1 MTSSNKMKP
10 EDFLTILFLLILTS
24 AGVYY
29 YMYIRQIEKFEG
41 ETTTTL
47 PPPIPSSSAQTPI
60 PSSSA
65 QTPTPSSS
73 AQTPTPSS
81 SAQTPT
87 PSSTGH
93 SPTPSSSS
101 EEQSSEDELPL
112 CKMPIDPSTNKSVLS
127 RFFGIG
133 FNIEYVSQNDNDYYL
148 IKHIPTLAS
157 GTLGGCYSITS
168 DNLLTIKLK
177 NKLDDFQL
185 WSISESTDTTS
196 TYYTIQPKSNS
207 NYALQYE
214 NGNLALR
221 PFNPDN
227 VFEAQKWIFNTTEIT
242 RAIPV
247 LNYSPGSLYTAEF
260 DPYSSP
266 DNNSNL
272 SDTNSQQV
280 NDVINAVKSG
290 LKQYLG
296 QLDNKNQK
304 EQVSSS
310 SLGQKES
317 PLNVNLNL
325 SSKSKQMSS
334 FANVN
339 SKGNSNANNKGT
351 GKAKGLTN
359 NDMLSIMDKYGV
371 TAGNNS
377 QYTPLYK
384 TNNLENE
391 INKIKGCKQINLK
404 DYTSNRVGKCN
415 CKL

>member
-1 MTSSNKMKP
+1 MISLNKMTP
-10 EDFLTILFLLILTS
+10 REFLTLLFLLILIS

-29 YMYIRQIEKFEG
+29 YMYIRQIENF
-41 ETTTTL
+41 ETTTTQ
-47 PPPIPSSSAQTPI
+47 PPIPTSSEQTPSPTSSAPSPTSSAQTPS
-60 PSSSA
+60 PSSSE
-65 QTPTPSSS
+65 QTP
-73 AQTPTPSS
+73 
-81 SAQTPT
+81 
-87 PSSTGH
+87 
-93 SPTPSSSS
+93 SPTSD
-101 EEQSSEDELPL
+101 ETGEYSEDKLPL
-112 CKMPIDPSTNKSVLS
+112 CRMPVDPSTNKAILS

-133 FNIEYVSQNDNDYYL
+133 FNVEYINQNDNDYYL
-148 IKHIPTLAS
+148 IKHIPTLSS

-177 NKLDDFQL
+177 NNLDDFQL
-185 WSISESTDTTS
+185 WSITESTDTTS
-196 TYYTIQPKSNS
+196 DYYTIQPKTNS

-227 VFEAQKWIFNTTEIT
+227 SFESQKWVFSTTEIT
-242 RAIPV
+242 RSIPV
-247 LNYSPGSLYTAEF
+247 LNYSPGSLFTAEF

-266 DNNSNL
+266 ESNSNL
-272 SDTNSQQV
+272 SDSNSQQV
-280 NDVINAVKSG
+280 NEVINAVKSG

-296 QLDNKNQK
+296 QLDHKNQQD
-304 EQVSSS
+304 QVSAS
-310 SLGQKES
+310 SLGQKET

-325 SSKSKQMSS
+325 SSKSKQMSA

-339 SKGNSNANNKGT
+339 PKDKNASDT
-351 GKAKGLTN
+351 SAAKDLSN

-371 TAGNNS
+371 SAGNNS

-391 INKIKGCKQINLK
+391 INKLKGCKQINLK
-404 DYTSNRVGKCN
+404 DYTSSRVGKCN

>member
-1 MTSSNKMKP
+1 
-10 EDFLTILFLLILTS
+10 
-24 AGVYY
+24 
-29 YMYIRQIEKFEG
+29 
-41 ETTTTL
+41 
-47 PPPIPSSSAQTPI
+47 
-60 PSSSA
+60 
-65 QTPTPSSS
+65 
-73 AQTPTPSS
+73 
-81 SAQTPT
+81 
-87 PSSTGH
+87 
-93 SPTPSSSS
+93 
-101 EEQSSEDELPL
+101 
-112 CKMPIDPSTNKSVLS
+112 MPIDPSINKSILS

-133 FNIEYVSQNDNDYYL
+133 FNIEYVSQNDSDYYL

-157 GTLGGCYSITS
+157 GTLGGCYSVTS

-177 NKLDDFQL
+177 NNLDDFQL
-185 WSISESTDTTS
+185 WSISENTDTTS
-196 TYYTIQPKSNS
+196 DFYTIQPKTNS

-227 VFEAQKWIFNTTEIT
+227 VFESQKWVFSTTEIT

-247 LNYSPGSLYTAEF
+247 LNYSPGSLFTAEF

-266 DNNSNL
+266 ESNSNL

-310 SLGQKES
+310 SLGQKET

-339 SKGNSNANNKGT
+339 PKGNSKGS
-351 GKAKGLTN
+351 GKPKGLSN

-391 INKIKGCKQINLK
+391 INKLKGCKQINLK

>member
-29 YMYIRQIEKFEG
+29 YMYIRHIEKFEG

-47 PPPIPSSSAQTPI
+47 PPPIPSSSAQTPS

-65 QTPTPSSS
+65 QTPSPSSS
-73 AQTPTPSS
+73 A
-81 SAQTPT
+81 
-87 PSSTGH
+87 H
-93 SPTPSSSS
+93 SPTPSSTSGDKSS
-101 EEQSSEDELPL
+101 DELPL
-112 CKMPIDPSTNKSVLS
+112 CKMPVDPSTNKSVLS

-133 FNIEYVSQNDNDYYL
+133 FNIEYVNQNNNDYYL

-157 GTLGGCYSITS
+157 GTLGGCYSVTS

-177 NKLDDFQL
+177 NNLDDFQL
-185 WSISESTDTTS
+185 WSISQSTDTTS
-196 TYYTIQPKSNS
+196 AYYTIQPKTNS

-221 PFNPDN
+221 PFSPDN

-247 LNYSPGSLYTAEF
+247 LNYSPGSLFTAEF

-266 DNNSNL
+266 ESNSNL

-296 QLDNKNQK
+296 QLDNKKQK
-304 EQVSSS
+304 DQVSSS

-339 SKGNSNANNKGT
+339 PKGNSNANSKGT
-351 GKAKGLTN
+351 GKAKDLSN

>member
-10 EDFLTILFLLILTS
+10 GDFLTILFLLILTS

-29 YMYIRQIEKFEG
+29 YMYIRQIENF
-41 ETTTTL
+41 ETTT
-47 PPPIPSSSAQTPI
+47 IPSQLPSVSAQTPS
-60 PSSSA
+60 PSSTA
-65 QTPTPSSS
+65 QTPSPSS
-73 AQTPTPSS
+73 T
-81 SAQTPT
+81 AQTPT
-87 PSSTGH
+87 PSSTAQ
-93 SPTPSSSS
+93 TDSSSS

-112 CKMPIDPSTNKSVLS
+112 CRMPIDPSTNKSVLS

-177 NKLDDFQL
+177 NNLDDFQL

-196 TYYTIQPKSNS
+196 AYYTIQPKSNS

-227 VFEAQKWIFNTTEIT
+227 VFESQKWVFGTTEIT

-296 QLDNKNQK
+296 QLDNKNQQD
-304 EQVSSS
+304 QVSSS
-310 SLGQKES
+310 SLGQKET

-339 SKGNSNANNKGT
+339 PKDNSKAKA
-351 GKAKGLTN
+351 KAKGLSN

-371 TAGNNS
+371 SAANNS

-391 INKIKGCKQINLK
+391 INKLKGCKQINLK